1 MSKLMEDNKVQAILV
16 PYLRSTYNTITAWK
30 KETGREV
37 VTKKKGNKLLIV
49 YLDSLNTLDKTSATH
64 GDTK

>member
-37 VTKKKGNKLLIV
+37 VTKKRGDSLLVV
-49 YLDSLNTLDKTSATH
+49 YLDTLNTLDKTSKTNQ
-64 GDTK
+64 K